1 MSTPRL
7 APVPNTGYVPKPYDR
22 IVLRPFDP
30 ARRRLRDADGP
41 AASRLRPAR
50 RDGTELSVRRP
61 AASATRQ
68 RALAGTCFVATC
80 HGHVIATMTL
90 HERDQ
95 AGTNHLYRCRDVAS
109 LRQFGV
115 DPIWQSRGVGRALVA
130 FAVRWAASR
139 GLCPARARHALSRHA
154 PAGLLPQPRLR
165 NRRRG
170 PLRRPRLR
178 PARSCAARP
187 PSRSACPRRDRAS
200 SRCRPAAAAAEVGF
214 SPSIGITE

>member
-30 ARRRLRDADGP
+30 ARDDYETLTVLLHRAFGRLGAMGLNCPCVDQP
-41 AASRLRPAR
+41 
-50 RDGTELSVRRP
+50 
-61 AASATRQ
+61 ASATRQ

-139 GLCPARARHALSRHA
+139 GYARLALDTPYPATHLLAFYRSLGFEIADVVRFAGRGYDSAILCRSTAQPVSLPETGPRIVTLS
-154 PAGLLPQPRLR
+154 
-165 NRRRG
+165 
-170 PLRRPRLR
+170 
-178 PARSCAARP
+178 SC
-187 PSRSACPRRDRAS
+187 S
-200 SRCRPAAAAAEVGF
+200 SRG
-214 SPSIGITE
+214 